1 MKAGFRSP
9 SISKSLKA
17 RTTGKIKRSMA
28 KSVNPFYGEKGI
40 GFAKDPKKSIKNA
53 AYHRITFGA
62 GDVANAMRP
71 DGCLGAGGASNNSP
85 EKPFWTMFILALVLF
100 VSGCL
105 LLLKTWV
112 GLAVSAAG
120 VALWIVQYLTS
131 GSSRNAPAKVP
142 AGNEPYRPNNN
153 YVESKSNPSMEN
165 IVTPSAPAPVILSP
179 TTTIDPKAGL
189 PLPSTVKGTGSPKNI
204 HIPNEINGQSIA
216 YKYDDV
222 GIFVPKDVAVKRDVC
237 YGNAVT
243 FEYEPDNKYDTSA
256 VKAVVGGEFIGYINK
271 GKLQEMIHDFKDSGL
286 PIFSYVSSCDPV
298 KVFISF
304 YRGVK
309 APDVTKTY
317 KLTSNKSEEMQ
328 DAIANCEE
336 GDEVEYTYDDE
347 KEKYIAICGGDVGYF
362 PKSANEILEG
372 NPSAYIAEISEDD
385 DGVYSVEVEIG

>member
-62 GDVANAMRP
+62 GDVANAMRQ
-71 DGCLGAGGASNNSP
+71 DGYSGAGGASNNSP

-100 VSGCL
+100 ISGCL
-105 LLLKTWV
+105 ILLKTWV

-120 VALWIVQYLTS
+120 VALWIVQYITS
-131 GSSRNAPAKVP
+131 GSSRNATAKVP

-153 YVESKSNPSMEN
+153 CVESKSSQSKDAG
-165 IVTPSAPAPVILSP
+165 SA
-179 TTTIDPKAGL
+179 
-189 PLPSTVKGTGSPKNI
+189 KNI
-204 HIPNEINGQSIA
+204 HIPDEMNGQPIA

-222 GIFVPKDVAVKRDVC
+222 GIFAPKDVAVKRDVR
-237 YGNAVT
+237 YGDAVT
-243 FEYEPDNKYDTSA
+243 FEYEPDNKYDANA
-256 VKAVVGGEFIGYINK
+256 VKAVVCGEFIGYINK

-304 YRGVK
+304 YRGAK
-309 APDVTKTY
+309 APGAANTY
-317 KLTSNKSEEMQ
+317 KLASNKSEEIQ
-328 DAIANCEE
+328 DAIENCDE

-347 KEKYIAICGGDVGYF
+347 KDKYIAACGGNIGYF

-372 NPSAYIAEISEDD
+372 GPSVFISEIGEDD
-385 DGVYSVEVEIG
+385 DGVYSVEVEIR